1 MKLPSEPQI
10 LLPRLSAKSQ
20 RAISKLSVRISSD
33 HTRRAY
39 TRDLMYL
46 TAWKRIRFDADL
58 AWPES
63 QDVVL
68 AFMQDH
74 TIDLLDRPKTDRA
87 VVAATTL
94 VEHGLRR
101 SLARPAPTTLNRR
114 LAAWRTF
121 HRLCNLEDPFGAPS
135 VRQAR
140 AEARRLVAHHANSK
154 SAHPITRDVL
164 ETLLSTCSDSRRGSR
179 DRAILML
186 GWASGGRRR
195 SEIVSLRRED
205 VDLKDFEQ
213 NDLIWLSLPDTRIG
227 DASPQL
233 VLKGRAAGALVKW
246 IDIGGIEDGPLFRPI
261 SKADRVL
268 ARQLSPDAIYQI
280 VKRRLKRAR
289 LPEDY
294 ATPHGLRSGFL
305 TQAAL
310 DGAPI
315 QAAIKLSRHQSLA
328 QAQRYYADV
337 EIADNPATDLLE

>member
-1 MKLPSEPQI
+1 MKISSEPQI
-10 LLPRLSAKSQ
+10 AFSRLSAEGL
-20 RAISKLSVRISSD
+20 RAINKLLAGVSSD

-46 TAWKRIRFDADL
+46 TAWKRLRFDADL

-68 AFMQDH
+68 AFVQDH
-74 TIDLLDRPKTDRA
+74 TIDLVGRPKTDRA
-87 VVAATTL
+87 VATATTL
-94 VEHGLRR
+94 IEHGLRR
-101 SLARPAPTTLNRR
+101 SLARPAPTTLNRC

-121 HRLCNLEDPFGAPS
+121 HRLRNLEDPFGTPS

-140 AEARRLVAHHANSK
+140 AEARRLVTRHANSK

-164 ETLLSTCSDSRRGSR
+164 EILLSTCTDSRRGSR

-213 NDLIWLSLPDTRIG
+213 NDLIWLSPPDTRIG

-233 VLKGRAAGALVKW
+233 VLKGRAARALVQW
-246 IDIGGIEDGPLFRPI
+246 IEIGEIEDGPLFRPI

-268 ARQLSPDAIYQI
+268 PRQLSPDAIYQI
-280 VKRRLKRAR
+280 VKRRLKLAG
-289 LPEDY
+289 LPGDY

-310 DGAPI
+310 DGTPI
-315 QAAIKLSRHQSLA
+315 QAAIQLSRHQTLA

-337 EIADNPATDLLE
+337 EMADNPATDLLE